1 MRREFQVHKLNK
13 NGLSAAAAIATCFSV
28 CLETVEEIAG
38 ADGREMALV
47 RTKMEE
53 ACFFAKK
60 TIAQMPQFQE

>member
-1 MRREFQVHKLNK
+1 MRKEFQVHKLNE
-13 NGLSAAAAIATCFSV
+13 NGLHAAAGIADTFSR
-28 CLETVEEIAG
+28 CLDILEEIAG
-38 ADGREMALV
+38 TEGREMALV